1 MTFPRLNTRPFYGI
15 AWPKA
20 VIPISDIR
28 MSIYQSPASVVSEIR
43 HPLYIKD
50 EENWAKWQMVYDAGD
65 EFIEEYV
72 VKFSRREGAR
82 DFARRKKVTPV
93 AAFATSSVNEIKNSI
108 FQRMYD
114 VKRVGGPKS
123 YAESCEGRLGGV
135 DRKGA
140 NMTWFIGTQILPE
153 LLTKKKVGVYIDNA
167 QVGLTLAD
175 RSKAHPY
182 LYTYKA
188 QDIRSWQETT
198 IGSETVH
205 QEVLLR
211 EYRYTKYDG
220 FNLPAGVEEIF
231 RHIYIGPDGRV
242 HVQFYD
248 SNNDKIGPV
257 QVLNIRKIPFVVFE
271 ISDSL
276 LKYVANHQIALTNL
290 ESSDISYALL
300 ANFPL
305 YTEQFDSS
313 AENDYIRKA
322 QAAYRT
328 QQFYQES
335 PEAGPDSAQ
344 GLTPCP
350 ADVTGPNELEV
361 GASQG
366 RRYSA
371 GLERPGFIAP
381 PADPMRVSM
390 EKQKELKDDV
400 RKLVHLALS
409 SIQSKMASAE
419 SKKVDQSGLESGLSY
434 IGLELEHGERKIA
447 NAWAT
452 YENSTDEVQIEYP
465 KLWSLETQE
474 ERDEKV
480 ERIKKVRDSIP
491 SRTFQKEMSKRIART
506 QLEGTVPEATLQAIL
521 KEIEDSEFVTSDPD
535 IVIGDFKSGLI
546 PGELATVAR
555 GYPKEVYQ
563 KAEADRIKRAAEII
577 AAQQKKDGA
586 AGGVPELTRN
596 PNAGKDEK
604 IDKPVRGEG
613 K

>member
-1 MTFPRLNTRPFYGI
+1 MTFPRLNTKRFYGL

-28 MSIYQSPASVVSEIR
+28 MSIYQSPESVVSEIR

-50 EENWAKWQMVYDAGD
+50 EQNWAKWQMVYDAGD
-65 EFIEEYV
+65 EFIEEFV
-72 VKFSRREGAR
+72 VKFSRREGAK
-82 DFARRKKVTPV
+82 DFARRKSVTPV

-123 YAESCEGRLGGV
+123 YAESCAGRLGGV

-153 LLTKKKVGVYIDNA
+153 LLTKKKVGVYVDNA
-167 QVGLTLAD
+167 VVGPTLAD
-175 RSKAHPY
+175 RNKAHPY

-198 IGSETVH
+198 VGSETVY

-211 EYRYTKYDG
+211 EYRYTKYEG
-220 FNLPAGVEEIF
+220 FNLPAGVEEVF
-231 RHIYIGPDGRV
+231 RHIYIGQDGRV

-248 SNNDKIGPV
+248 SSNNKIGPV

-271 ISDSL
+271 ISESL

-305 YTEQFDSS
+305 YTEQFDSAS
-313 AENDYIRKA
+313 ENDYIRKA
-322 QAAYRT
+322 QAAMRA

-335 PEAGPDSAQ
+335 PETGPQSAT

-350 ADVTGPNELEV
+350 ADLSSPNELEV

-366 RRYSA
+366 RRYGA

-434 IGLELEHGERKIA
+434 IGLELEHGEKKIA
-447 NAWAT
+447 NAWSD
-452 YENSTDEVQIEYP
+452 YENSSDEVEIEYP

-506 QLEGTVPEATLQAIL
+506 QLEGTVPEPGLQTIL
-521 KEIEDSEFVTSDPD
+521 REIEEAPFVTSESDV
-535 IVIGDFKSGLI
+535 VIDDFKSGLI
-546 PGELATVAR
+546 PGRIATIAR
-555 GYPKEVYQ
+555 GYPESLYKE
-563 KAEADRIKRAAEII
+563 AEADRVKRAAEII
-577 AAQQKKDGA
+577 AAQQKKDPGA
-586 AGGVPELTRN
+586 AGVPELTKN

-604 IDKPVRGEG
+604 TDKPVRGPE
-613 K
+613 